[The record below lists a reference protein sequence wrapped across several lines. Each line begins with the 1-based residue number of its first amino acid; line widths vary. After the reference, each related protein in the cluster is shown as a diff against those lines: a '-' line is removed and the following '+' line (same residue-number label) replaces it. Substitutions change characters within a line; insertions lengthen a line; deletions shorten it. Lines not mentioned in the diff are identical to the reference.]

1 MNLTWSERLIEA
13 GALVL
18 LVFTPLAFGT
28 TERWSE
34 AVAELLVL
42 GMTLVYVVGTV
53 RDWEIRIELP
63 PGWLPAALFLALA
76 AFQVVTGWSADAHE
90 TRRYLLKLGA
100 VAAFLLVCYNTYRT
114 RQQIRR
120 AIWTMTAM
128 GTLISLVGLVQ
139 RLTGNERLYGIG
151 PRVEYGAPFGP
162 YVNRAHF
169 AGLMVVVVPAALVLI
184 LTGQRASGRR
194 PLYRT
199 WRDRLRDWN
208 SSDSGPRGLIPLSI
222 VLMGGAALASGSR
235 GGMVAL
241 LVALSAMGIG
251 MLVGRRSWSSRAARG
266 LLALVLVILAAAWIG
281 GDVVY
286 GTAERLAVELG
297 RPQESVR
304 VALWADAFHLW
315 RDAPLLGTGLG
326 TFGFAFPRFR
336 TIPGPRFFSHAE
348 SDWVQLLTD
357 TGALGLA
364 LALLAV
370 TSIGIVLCRCY
381 RATASRWEKALALA
395 GFVALAGT
403 VVQGLA
409 NFTLPAMSNLLYVAL
424 VLALALQPGRE
435 TAS

>member
-1 MNLTWSERLIEA
+1 MSPTRSERLIEGA
-13 GALVL
+13 ALVL

-42 GMTLVYVVGTV
+42 GMVIVYVVGTV

-63 PGWLPAALFLALA
+63 PGWLPATLFLALA
-76 AFQVVTGWSADAHE
+76 AVQLVAGWSADAHE

-114 RQQIRR
+114 REQVKR
-120 AIWTMTAM
+120 AIWTMMAM
-128 GTLISLVGLVQ
+128 GTLISVVGIIQ
-139 RLTGNERLYGIG
+139 RVTGSERLYGIG
-151 PRVEYGAPFGP
+151 PRIEYGAPFGP

-194 PLYRT
+194 PLFRM

-208 SSDSGPRGLIPLSI
+208 STDSGPRGLIPLSI
-222 VLMGGAALASGSR
+222 VIMGGAALASGSR

-251 MLVGRRSWSSRAARG
+251 VLAARRSWSSRAARV
-266 LLALVLVILAAAWIG
+266 LLALVLVVLAGAWIA

-286 GTAERLAVELG
+286 GTAERLAEELG

-304 VALWADAFHLW
+304 VALWADAFHMW
-315 RDAPLLGTGLG
+315 RAAPLLGTGLG
-326 TFGFAFPRFR
+326 TFGFTFPRFR

-357 TGALGLA
+357 TGLFGLA
-364 LALLAV
+364 MALLAV
-370 TSIGIVLCRCY
+370 VSVGIVLRRMY
-381 RATASRWEKALALA
+381 RATDSRWKKALALA
-395 GFVALAGT
+395 GLVALAGML
-403 VVQGLA
+403 VQGMG
-409 NFTLPAMSNLLYVAL
+409 NFNLPVMSNLLYVAL
-424 VLALALQPGRE
+424 LLALALQAGRE
-435 TAS
+435 AA

>member
-1 MNLTWSERLIEA
+1 
-13 GALVL
+13 
-18 LVFTPLAFGT
+18 
-28 TERWSE
+28 
-34 AVAELLVL
+34 
-42 GMTLVYVVGTV
+42 
-53 RDWEIRIELP
+53 
-63 PGWLPAALFLALA
+63 
-76 AFQVVTGWSADAHE
+76 
-90 TRRYLLKLGA
+90 
-100 VAAFLLVCYNTYRT
+100 
-114 RQQIRR
+114 
-120 AIWTMTAM
+120 
-128 GTLISLVGLVQ
+128 
-139 RLTGNERLYGIG
+139 
-151 PRVEYGAPFGP
+151 
-162 YVNRAHF
+162 
-169 AGLMVVVVPAALVLI
+169 
-184 LTGQRASGRR
+184 
-194 PLYRT
+194 
-199 WRDRLRDWN
+199 
-208 SSDSGPRGLIPLSI
+208 
-222 VLMGGAALASGSR
+222 
-235 GGMVAL
+235 MVAL